1 MLVNIGS
8 GVSILSVQGP
18 DDYKRV
24 YGTSL
29 GKNSKNDIIFSRPVL
44 KKCTFFP
51 YETTSNMVFIYFLG
65 GGTFLGLCCLL
76 TGCNTFE
83 EAMAL
88 AASGDNKKVDKLVR
102 DIYGGDYGRFGLS
115 GDTVASSFGQMNLL
129 DKRKE
134 ASPEDLA
141 KATLITITNN
151 IGSITRLC
159 AQAENLDRVLFVGK

>member
-8 GVSILSVQGP
+8 GVSILSVRGP
-18 DDYKRV
+18 EDYKRV

-29 GKNSKNDIIFSRPVL
+29 G
-44 KKCTFFP
+44 
-51 YETTSNMVFIYFLG
+51 
-65 GGTFLGLCCLL
+65 GGTFLGLSCLL
-76 TGCNTFE
+76 TGCTTFE

-88 AASGDNKKVDKLVR
+88 AASGDNKKVDKLVK
-102 DIYGGDYGRFGLS
+102 DIYGGDYQRFNLT
-115 GDTVASSFGQMNLL
+115 GDTVAASFGQMNLSE
-129 DKRKE
+129 KRKE

-159 AQAENLDRVLFVGK
+159 AQAENLDRVLFVGEYQNVLLKKVRTTMMTSRLT